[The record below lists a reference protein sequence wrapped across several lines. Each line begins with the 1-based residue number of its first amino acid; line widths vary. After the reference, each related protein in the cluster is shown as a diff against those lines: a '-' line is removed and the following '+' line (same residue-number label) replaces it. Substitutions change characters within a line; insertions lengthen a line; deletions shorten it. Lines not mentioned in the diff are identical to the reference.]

1 MRRFEPFTS
10 EELTMLQR
18 HAIESSLAILQRS
31 RYIANELTLHIE
43 PVNEINAEV
52 KYRESDYDM
61 RVEL

>member
-1 MRRFEPFTS
+1 
-10 EELTMLQR
+10 MLQR

-43 PVNEINAEV
+43 LVNEINAEV

-61 RVEL
+61 GVEL